1 MEESN
6 SPLELHF
13 NPLFPL
19 LLLPPPP
26 LLLLLL
32 FHFLKLWTFSPNN
45 LQPKKNPSLK
55 LTQSPENLHLVS
67 LHLLHFIYHRTR
79 LLKSRSYASFPKH
92 GPLPL
97 LSHPYVATKHKK
109 QKQRRLGCLLV
120 LHFSHRLHSIPHFRP
135 PQSSL
140 RPPL

>member
-6 SPLELHF
+6 SPLELYI
-13 NPLFPL
+13 NPLSPL
-19 LLLPPPP
+19 LLLPL

-32 FHFLKLWTFSPNN
+32 FHFLKLQTFSPNN
-45 LQPKKNPSLK
+45 LPRPNKPPSLK

-67 LHLLHFIYHRTR
+67 LHLLHFMCHRTR

-97 LSHPYVATKHKK
+97 LSHPCAATKHKK
-109 QKQRRLGCLLV
+109 QKQQRPGCLPV
-120 LHFSHRLHSIPHFRP
+120 LRFSRRLHSMPRFRP